1 VYWALE
7 FEFQILRSRDVG
19 MWAKARA
26 VGNAQR
32 CPRTVPVRAKR
43 IVHMS
48 TDPSRSLL
56 CELLSLCVPG
66 RA

>member
-1 VYWALE
+1 
-7 FEFQILRSRDVG
+7 

>member
-1 VYWALE
+1 
-7 FEFQILRSRDVG
+7 
-19 MWAKARA
+19 
-26 VGNAQR
+26 
-32 CPRTVPVRAKR
+32 VRAKR